1 MTYYI
6 KKNPANS
13 SVVVMEDGKIKG
25 VVPDIKQAEILVGIL
40 IAMASQLT
48 TTQPL

>member
-6 KKNPANS
+6 KKNLDNS
-13 SVVVMEDGKIKG
+13 SVVVMEDQKIKG

-40 IAMASQLT
+40 IAMAGQLVNQT
-48 TTQPL
+48 PL